1 MWYRRPLIIAAGIIA
16 VGLIA
21 SSLIDLMGNRY
32 AVSASANQ
40 NIAYRVDTLTGGVSV
55 CVVQEP
61 RLMSRQVQ
69 AGETVDVSC
78 STSPQERL
86 LLIRNHLARWLAPR

>member
-55 CVVQEP
+55 CIIQEA
-61 RLMSRQVQ
+61 RSMNTKVRR
-69 AGETVDVSC
+69 GEPIYTYCWDSL
-78 STSPQERL
+78 Q
-86 LLIRNHLARWLAPR
+86 